1 MKYYFPTTTL
11 NFDSILSSQLISPAG
26 MYRPD
31 TLWWNRFEQVVG
43 QRKDSIV
50 LYNKI
55 PTWTINDPDRDN
67 YPLVVEIDKSFSN
80 GQKQEYTLG
89 KAIKAVVVT
98 TSISFTALELEQGKV
113 RFLFRNVE
121 EMERMLIKA
130 STSVAECKVVNS
142 IRLDFPNAFS
152 ILPKGKTISLEAAAD
167 KLAKALAETP
177 EAETPVYPGG
187 LVREE
192 RERGAELGYK
202 VGRYA
207 KSLRS
212 GSFVD
217 AFRVPLSY
225 AEWKAKILPEPFA
238 AILDYFCSLPIQ
250 PWDPN
255 RIAIVA
261 FCRERWGDCFKGKK
275 VAGKEVLE
283 GTSLHASLQA
293 IARHWASPEEVYRI
307 SGEKDPYMQA
317 FAAFLECGTQAG
329 RYPRFAREAL
339 LKSPEYLLSL
349 YGALVGYTSFSR
361 VLLDNKMYLPS
372 PPQPK
377 VVESSGEHAHQRD
390 GGANRSDCIEACQKG
405 GDTQKVKKQPV
416 DVPQPE
422 SGGLLGNMF
431 GGIVSRFL
439 PQTKK
444 ADGEMSLFDYA
455 DNKQT
460 EELVKDK
467 QLLVCDENLCADVA
481 KEFAIMGEQRL
492 RKLTCAI
499 QDFCSAY
506 TSGYYGQ
513 NPQKYSQTNPD
524 LIDHM
529 MRCFKSV
536 KTRAMNFEWLNKDEE
551 NKFVMYLENRYEC
564 RRKSHNEQ

>member
-31 TLWWNRFEQVVG
+31 TLWWNRFESVVG

-67 YPLVVEIDKSFSN
+67 YPLVVEIDKSFSKV
-80 GQKQEYTLG
+80 QKQEYVLEKT
-89 KAIKAVVVT
+89 IKAVVVT
-98 TSISFTALELEQGKV
+98 VPISFTALELEQGKV
-113 RFLFRNVE
+113 RFLFRNAE

-142 IRLDFPNAFS
+142 IRFDFPNAFS
-152 ILPKGKTISLEAAAD
+152 ILPKGKMISLETAAD

-177 EAETPVYPGG
+177 EVETLEYPGE

-192 RERGAELGYK
+192 RERGAELGYQ

-207 KSLRS
+207 KSLRA

-225 AEWKAKILPEPFA
+225 AEWKEKILPEPFA
-238 AILDYFCSLPIQ
+238 AILDYLCARPIQ

-255 RIAIVA
+255 RVAIVA

-293 IARHWASPEEVYRI
+293 IARHWASPEEAYRI

-329 RYPRFAREAL
+329 RYPRFARENL
-339 LKSPEYLLSL
+339 LKNPEFLLSL

-361 VLLDNKMYLPS
+361 VLLDNKMYLPL

-377 VVESSGEHAHQRD
+377 VVEPSGEYARQSDGGVNQRD
-390 GGANRSDCIEACQKG
+390 HAEVRRKDCE
-405 GDTQKVKKQPV
+405 TQKVKSQAAEI
-416 DVPQPE
+416 PQSG
-422 SGGLLGNMF
+422 SGGLLGNMVE
-431 GGIVSRFL
+431 GIVNRIL
-439 PQTKK
+439 PKTKK
-444 ADGEMSLFDYA
+444 TGGQMTLFDYA
-455 DNKQT
+455 DNAPT
-460 EELVKDK
+460 EVLVKDK
-467 QLLVCDENLCADVA
+467 DLLVCDENLCADVA
-481 KEFAIMGEQRL
+481 KEFAIMGGQRMQ
-492 RKLTCAI
+492 KLTCAI

-506 TSGYYGQ
+506 TNGYYGQ
-513 NPQKYSQTNPD
+513 NPRKYRQTNPD
-524 LIDHM
+524 LIEHL

-536 KTRAMNFEWLNKDEE
+536 KTPAVHFEWLNGDEE
-551 NKFVMYLENRYEC
+551 NKFVMFLENRYEC
-564 RRKSHNEQ
+564 RRKSHDAQ

>member
-31 TLWWNRFEQVVG
+31 TLWWNRFESVVG

-55 PTWTINDPDRDN
+55 PTWIINDPDRDN
-67 YPLVVEIDKSFSN
+67 YPLVVEIDKSFSK
-80 GQKQEYTLG
+80 GQKQEYVLEKT
-89 KAIKAVVVT
+89 IKAVVVT
-98 TSISFTALELEQGKV
+98 VPISFTALELEQGKV
-113 RFLFRNVE
+113 RFLFRNAE
-121 EMERMLIKA
+121 EMERMLIKV

-142 IRLDFPNAFS
+142 IRFDFPNAFS
-152 ILPKGKTISLEAAAD
+152 VLPKGKMISLETAAD
-167 KLAKALAETP
+167 KLAKALAERP
-177 EAETPVYPGG
+177 EVETLEYPGE

-192 RERGAELGYK
+192 RERGAELGYQ

-207 KSLRS
+207 KSLRT

-225 AEWKAKILPEPFA
+225 AEWKEKILPEPFA
-238 AILDYFCSLPIQ
+238 AILDYLCSRPIQ

-255 RIAIVA
+255 RVAIVA

-293 IARHWASPEEVYRI
+293 IARHWASPEEAYRI

-329 RYPRFAREAL
+329 RYPRFARENL
-339 LKSPEYLLSL
+339 LKNPEFLLSL

-361 VLLDNKMYLPS
+361 VLLDNKMYLP

-377 VVESSGEHAHQRD
+377 VVEPSGEYARQSD
-390 GGANRSDCIEACQKG
+390 GGVNQSDHAEVRRKDG
-405 GDTQKVKKQPV
+405 ETQKKPRVKLPGFRSRGLV
-416 DVPQPE
+416 DFL
-422 SGGLLGNMF
+422 GLWL
-431 GGIVSRFL
+431 
-439 PQTKK
+439 K
-444 ADGEMSLFDYA
+444 
-455 DNKQT
+455 
-460 EELVKDK
+460 EL
-467 QLLVCDENLCADVA
+467 LA
-481 KEFAIMGEQRL
+481 EF
-492 RKLTCAI
+492 C
-499 QDFCSAY
+499 
-506 TSGYYGQ
+506 
-513 NPQKYSQTNPD
+513 P
-524 LIDHM
+524 
-529 MRCFKSV
+529 
-536 KTRAMNFEWLNKDEE
+536 
-551 NKFVMYLENRYEC
+551 
-564 RRKSHNEQ
+564 RRKRQVGKCPCLTMLTMCRPKCW